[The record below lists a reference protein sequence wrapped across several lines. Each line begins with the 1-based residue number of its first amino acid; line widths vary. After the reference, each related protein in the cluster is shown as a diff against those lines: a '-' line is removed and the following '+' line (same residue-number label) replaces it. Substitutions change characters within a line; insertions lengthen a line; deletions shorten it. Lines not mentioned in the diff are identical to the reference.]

1 MSRRRF
7 FAGSLLLV
15 LVVLAIV
22 GPAARPAAAQSVSG
36 ALTGTIVDETG
47 QVLLGATV
55 TLIDE
60 KRNTTVR
67 SFTTGDN
74 GRFVFDAI
82 QPGVYTIKVEIP
94 GFRTALQQNVN
105 LPAGER
111 RSVGNITLS
120 IGGVT
125 ETITAHAEGSFV
137 QTNSSDRSALLSSK
151 QIDQLAVR
159 GRDVISLLKTLP
171 GVAYLSAA
179 ESESLGSR
187 FGTDTPN
194 ISGTRKEWN
203 TVTVDGLVGND
214 LGSPNNFASA
224 INFDAIGE
232 VKVQL
237 GNFRAENGRN
247 GGGIVSIVTKSGS
260 QSFSGSLY
268 AYKRDESLNANNYF
282 NNLNGVKKAPYRFS
296 TEGVSI
302 GGPALIPGI
311 NSKRDKLF
319 FFYSFEN
326 SFSSD
331 AQPLRTVT
339 VPTALE
345 RTGDFS
351 QSLDSS
357 GRAITV
363 TDPTTGQAFPGGRIP
378 AGRFDA
384 SGLALLNLFPM
395 PNALD
400 RNVTKGQ
407 YNYVFQESLKVP
419 KHQHV
424 ARVDWKPN
432 EKDSLYVRGMTW
444 YADNKGYAV
453 PAGASNWGLVQG
465 HYTFTDKSALV
476 NHTHVFSP
484 NLVNEASFGARQS
497 NEAGPPLTQ
506 EGLDRVTRA
515 GSGFV
520 APQFHPE
527 INPLNM
533 IPMATFGGVTN
544 PANITY
550 DGRFPVTGEDQ
561 VFNVN
566 EGLTYIKGDHV
577 FKFGMY
583 WEYVRNVEGPQGT
596 FAGNFDFGR
605 DVNNPL
611 DSGYAYSN
619 ALLGNYLSYT
629 ESTTRPLPDG
639 RGSDVEWYAQDTW
652 RPVKRITLDYGV
664 RFARYTQY
672 HQVDGQAAA
681 FALDRYSLAA
691 RPRLYV
697 PTLVNGKRQGFD
709 AQTGAV
715 VPAVLI
721 GAIVP
726 GSGDPV
732 NGMVVGTDASYPQGF
747 KNQEKILTEPR
758 IGVAWDVD
766 GTGKTAVRANIGLFH
781 NTRAR
786 GTENRSAVRDPPV
799 QFNPT
804 IYYSNIASLSSANTG
819 AIFPSAVLGFEKDT
833 KTPQLVSYTIGVQRD
848 IGWRTVVDVAYVGN
862 RGKNLLQAENINTVP
877 YGARFL
883 PQNQDPTQA
892 GRALPD
898 NFFRPFPG
906 YGDITFYL
914 NNGKSQYDALQIT
927 ANRRFT
933 AGLQFGVAY
942 TYSRSMDNGSAEAS
956 ALPIYQDIHDW
967 TWARSTFDQPH
978 MLVINYTWD
987 LPRASKLWDNAVIRA
1002 VFDDWQLSGITAFAS
1017 GQPAGITL
1025 TTVDT
1030 TDLTGGGDQAGSNP
1044 NASTRPIVTGNPTL
1058 GSGQDPLHWF
1068 DTTVFR
1074 RPAVGEIQTT
1084 TPFGNVARDIIRQP
1098 GVHNWDMTFFKNIPI
1113 GGADRRVQFRW
1124 EIYNIFNHTQFS
1136 DTDRTVRFDAAGNQ
1150 TNARFGQVIAAR
1162 QPRVMQ
1168 GSIKFLF

>member
-1 MSRRRF
+1 MRR
-7 FAGSLLLV
+7 LLLV
-15 LVVLAIV
+15 LISLGIACA
-22 GPAARPAAAQSVSG
+22 AARAQSVSG
-36 ALTGTIVDETG
+36 ALTGTVVDETG
-47 QVLLGATV
+47 RVLVGTTV
-55 TLIDE
+55 TLVDE
-60 KRNTTVR
+60 KSNTSIRTL
-67 SFTTGDN
+67 TTGDN
-74 GRFVFDAI
+74 GAFVFDAV
-82 QPGVYTIKVEIP
+82 QPGIYTVKVELQ
-94 GFRTALQQNVN
+94 GFRTLVRSNIN
-105 LPAGER
+105 LPPAER
-111 RSVGNITLS
+111 RALGNLTLSVG
-120 IGGVT
+120 GMT
-125 ETITAHAEGSFV
+125 ETVTAVAEGSFV
-137 QTNSSDRSALLSSK
+137 QTSSSDRSALLTSK

-171 GVAYLSAA
+171 GVSYLSAA

-214 LGSPNNFASA
+214 LGTPNNFASS

-260 QSFSGSLY
+260 HDFTGSLY

-282 NNLNGVKKAPYRFS
+282 NNLNGVAKPPYRYS

-311 NSKRDKLF
+311 NSRRDRLF

-326 SFSSD
+326 SYSTD

-345 RTGDFS
+345 RAGDFS
-351 QSLDSS
+351 QSVDSS
-357 GRAITV
+357 GKPITIL
-363 TDPTTGQAFPGGRIP
+363 DPNTGQAFPGNKVP
-378 AGRFDA
+378 LNRFDQ
-384 SGLALLNLFPM
+384 SGLALLNIFPL

-400 RNVTKGQ
+400 RNITKGQ
-407 YNYVFQESLKVP
+407 YNYLFQESLKVP

-424 ARVDWKPN
+424 GRVDYKPN
-432 EKDSLYVRGMTW
+432 DKDSLYVRAMTW
-444 YADNKGYAV
+444 YADNQGYAV
-453 PAGASNWGLVQG
+453 PAGASNWGLVAQ
-465 HYTFTDKSALV
+465 HYTFTDKSALA
-476 NHTHVFSP
+476 NHTHVFST
-484 NLVNEASFGARQS
+484 NVVNEMSVGARQS
-497 NEAGPPLTQ
+497 QEAGPPLTQ
-506 EGLDRVTRA
+506 DGLDRVTRV
-515 GSGFV
+515 GSGFTF
-520 APQFHPE
+520 PQFHPE
-527 INPLNM
+527 LNPLNM
-533 IPMATFGGVTN
+533 IPMATFGGLTN

-550 DGRFPVTGEDQ
+550 DGRFPVTGQDT
-561 VFNVN
+561 VLNLN
-566 EGLTYIKGDHV
+566 EALTWVRGDHV
-577 FKFGMY
+577 LKLGMY

-596 FAGNFDFGR
+596 FAGSFDFGR

-611 DSGYAYSN
+611 DTGYAYSN
-619 ALLGNYLSYT
+619 ALLGNFLSYT
-629 ESTTRPLPDG
+629 ESTSRPLPDG
-639 RGSDVEWYAQDTW
+639 RGSDVEWFAQDTW
-652 RPVKRITLDYGV
+652 RPVKRVTLDYGL

-672 HQVDGQAAA
+672 HQASGDAAA
-681 FALDRYSLAA
+681 FALDRFSPSQV
-691 RPRLYV
+691 PRLYQ
-697 PTLVNGKRQGFD
+697 PTLVGGKRVGID
-709 AQTGAV
+709 PATGTV
-715 VPAVLI
+715 VPAVQI

-726 GSGDPV
+726 GSGNPV
-732 NGMVVGTDASYPQGF
+732 NGMVVGTDTTYPQGF
-747 KNQEKILTEPR
+747 KNQEKVLVEPR
-758 IGVAWDVD
+758 IGMAWDVD

-786 GTENRSAVRDPPV
+786 GTENRTAVRDPPV

-804 IYYSNIASLSSANTG
+804 IYYSNIASLSGTSSS

-862 RGKNLLQAENINTVP
+862 RGKNLLQTQNINALP

-883 PQNQDPTQA
+883 PQNQDPTLS

-898 NFFRPFPG
+898 NFLRPYPG
-906 YGDITFYL
+906 YGDITYYL
-914 NNGKSQYDALQIT
+914 NDGESQYDALQIT

-956 ALPIYQDIHDW
+956 ALPLYQNIHDW

-978 MLVINYTWD
+978 VLVINYTWD
-987 LPRASKLWDNAVIRA
+987 LPRASKLWDNAVIRG
-1002 VFDDWQLSGITAFAS
+1002 VFDNWQLSGIVALTS
-1017 GQPAGITL
+1017 GTPAGITL

-1044 NASTRPIVTGNPTL
+1044 NAATRPIVTGNPTL
-1058 GSGQDPLHWF
+1058 SDSQQDPLHWF
-1068 DTTVFR
+1068 DTSVFR

-1084 TPFGNVARDIIRQP
+1084 TPFGNVARDIVRLP
-1098 GVHNWDMTFFKNIPI
+1098 GVNNWDMTFFKNIPI
-1113 GGADRRVQFRW
+1113 GGGDRRLQFRW

-1136 DTDRTVRFDAAGNQ
+1136 DVDRTARFDLQGNQ

-1168 GSIKFLF
+1168 GSVKFLF